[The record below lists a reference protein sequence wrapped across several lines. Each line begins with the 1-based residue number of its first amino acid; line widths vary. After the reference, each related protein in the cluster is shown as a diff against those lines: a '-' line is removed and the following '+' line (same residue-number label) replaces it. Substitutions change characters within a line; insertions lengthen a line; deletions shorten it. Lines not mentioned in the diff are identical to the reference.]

1 MFQSSWTFCKLLV
14 IDLCPTLP
22 VVHFW
27 FVVALENEPLKF
39 ILQVCLVLEV
49 AMAEEDAKR
58 RWGGLQLVYEEI
70 VKDDLQQS
78 VDAERTEVK
87 IVTAPHRTAG
97 LQKEGL
103 FRENFARIRWWA

>member
-1 MFQSSWTFCKLLV
+1 
-14 IDLCPTLP
+14 
-22 VVHFW
+22 
-27 FVVALENEPLKF
+27 
-39 ILQVCLVLEV
+39 
-49 AMAEEDAKR
+49 
-58 RWGGLQLVYEEI
+58 LQLVYEEI

-103 FRENFARIRWWA
+103 FRENFARIRW